1 MQLLP
6 IAQALVLVTL
16 ANGTPVIV
24 KKIFGSRMAVPLDG
38 GMLFFDRRPLFG
50 KSKTV
55 RGVACAIAVT
65 AALAPLLKVS
75 IAAGALVAVFA
86 MIGDLFSSFVK
97 RRLKLASSG
106 QAIGLDQIPES
117 LFPLLVIQKMLSL
130 SFAEIAACVAIFTVG
145 ELIVSRFL
153 YWLRIRDQPY

>member
-1 MQLLP
+1 MQVFP
-6 IAQALVLVTL
+6 IVQALVLLTL

-24 KKIFGSRMAVPLDG
+24 KKICGSRMAAPLDG
-38 GMLFFDRRPLFG
+38 GMQFLDGQPLFG

-55 RGVACAIAVT
+55 RGLVSAIAVT
-65 AALAPLLKVS
+65 AALAPLLKASV
-75 IAAGALVAVFA
+75 AAGALVAAFA

-97 RRLKLASSG
+97 RRLRLAPSS

-117 LFPLLVIQKMLSL
+117 LFPLLAARELLSL
-130 SFAEIAACVAIFTVG
+130 GLAEIAAGVAIFTVG

>member
-6 IAQALVLVTL
+6 IVQALGLLAL

-24 KKIFGSRMAVPLDG
+24 KKVCGSRLAVPLDG

-65 AALAPLLKVS
+65 AALAPLLEVS
-75 IAAGALVAVFA
+75 VAVGALVAVFA

-97 RRLKLASSG
+97 RRLKLAPSS

-117 LFPLLVIQKMLSL
+117 LFPLLAGQKMLSL

>member
-1 MQLLP
+1 MQLFP
-6 IAQALVLVTL
+6 IAQALALVTL
-16 ANGTPVIV
+16 ANGTPVIG
-24 KKIFGSRMAVPLDG
+24 KKIFGSWMAVPLDG

-50 KSKTV
+50 KSKTL
-55 RGVACAIAVT
+55 RGVICAIVVT

-97 RRLKLASSG
+97 RRLKLPPSS

-117 LFPLLVIQKMLSL
+117 LFPLLVIQEMLSL

>member
-6 IAQALVLVTL
+6 IVQALGLLAL

-24 KKIFGSRMAVPLDG
+24 KKVCGSRLAVPLDG
-38 GMLFFDRRPLFG
+38 GMLFFDGRPLFG

-65 AALAPLLKVS
+65 AALAPLLEVS
-75 IAAGALVAVFA
+75 VAVGALVAVFA

-97 RRLKLASSG
+97 RRLKLAPSS

-117 LFPLLVIQKMLSL
+117 LFPLLAGQKMLSL

>member
-1 MQLLP
+1 MQLFP

-24 KKIFGSRMAVPLDG
+24 KKIFDSRMAVPLDG
-38 GMLFFDRRPLFG
+38 GLLFFDRRPLFG

-55 RGVACAIAVT
+55 RGVASAIAVT

-97 RRLKLASSG
+97 RRLKLPPSS
-106 QAIGLDQIPES
+106 QALGLDQIPES
-117 LFPLLVIQKMLSL
+117 LFPLLAVQKMLSL